1 MRPTFLRAILFGML
15 AAALAIPPGHFAALA
30 QQQQQQPPSK
40 QPQQE
45 KKKEE
50 PQDQFALAVEVPLVN
65 VDVVVTDNNGNFL
78 NGLRKENFRVL
89 EDGVPQTITNF
100 APTDAPI
107 TMVILLEFSKIG
119 YGIFSYYATIMADDF
134 LRQLKP
140 EDWIALK
147 SYDLRTHLETDFT
160 RNKEEVRRTLRSLIF
175 PGFTEAV
182 LYDAVYETLDE
193 LKEVKG
199 KKSILILGTGLDTF
213 SKKNLDD
220 VLKRLHETDVT
231 IFTVI
236 AGADIILRAEARG
249 AFEGTWGFV
258 GRMNFLQ
265 AENQMRAFAS
275 MTGGRAW
282 VPRFEGEWPGIFAD
296 VAASLRNQYS
306 LGYSPTNR
314 VRDGKLRKIK
324 VQLVDAAGQPLIVQD
339 QKGKKVKY
347 VIYAR
352 EGYTIPKGGVSD

>member
-1 MRPTFLRAILFGML
+1 MRNTFLRAFLFGVL
-15 AAALAIPPGHFAALA
+15 AAVLAFPPSQWAALA
-30 QQQQQQPPSK
+30 QQQQQQQQKPPD
-40 QPQQE
+40 E

-50 PQDQFALAVEVPLVN
+50 PQDQYALAVEVPLVN

-78 NGLRKENFRVL
+78 QGLRKENFRVL

-100 APTDAPI
+100 APSEAPI
-107 TMVILLEFSKIG
+107 TMVILVEFSKIG
-119 YGIFSYYATIMADDF
+119 WGVFSYYATAMADDF

-140 EDWIALK
+140 DDWVALK
-147 SYDLRTHLETDFT
+147 SYDLKTRIEADFT
-160 RNKEEVRRTLRSLIF
+160 RNKNDIRQALRSMVF
-175 PGFTEAV
+175 PGFREAV
-182 LYDAVYETLDE
+182 VFDALYETLDE
-193 LKEVKG
+193 LKDVKG

-213 SKKNLDD
+213 SKHTLDD
-220 VLKRLHETDVT
+220 TLKRLRETDVT

-236 AGADIILRAEARG
+236 AGKDFLMMLEARG

-258 GRMNFLQ
+258 DRMNFLQ

-306 LGYSPTNR
+306 LGYSPSNR
-314 VRDGKLRKIK
+314 ARDGKVRKIK
-324 VQLVDAAGQPLIVQD
+324 VQLVDAEGQPLVVQD

>member
-1 MRPTFLRAILFGML
+1 MRTTFFRAVLFGML
-15 AAALAIPPGHFAALA
+15 AAVLAFPPGQIAAVA
-30 QQQQQQPPSK
+30 QQQQPQKPPPPD
-40 QPQQE
+40 Q
-45 KKKEE
+45 KKEKPE
-50 PQDQFALAVEVPLVN
+50 GEFALSVEVPLVN
-65 VDVVVTDNNGNFL
+65 VDVVVTDNNGAFL

-100 APTDAPI
+100 SPTDAPI
-107 TMVILLEFSKIG
+107 TMVLLMEFSKIG
-119 YGIFSYYATIMADDF
+119 YSIFSYYAAAMAQDF

-140 EDWIALK
+140 EDWVALV
-147 SYDLRTHLETDFT
+147 SFDLRTHLEVDFT
-160 RNKEEVRRTLRSLIF
+160 RNKDEVRRTLQSMVF

-182 LYDAVYETLDE
+182 LYDAVYQTLDQ
-193 LKEVKG
+193 LKDVKG

-220 VLKRLHETDVT
+220 VLKRLRETDVT

-236 AGADIILRAEARG
+236 AGKDFLDYLETHG

-275 MTGGRAW
+275 MTGGRSW
-282 VPRFEGEWPGIFAD
+282 NPRFEGEWPGIFAD

-306 LGYSPTNR
+306 IGYSPSNR
-314 VRDGKLRKIK
+314 ARDGKLRKIK
-324 VQLVDAAGQPLIVQD
+324 VQLVDAAGQPLVVQD

-352 EGYTIPKGGVSD
+352 EGYTTPKAGVSD